1 MTLSRHNLG
10 EAIPADLPEEFSEIL
25 ARGKN
30 VRIERIVSRG
40 HASEPGF
47 WYDQDEDEFVLVVS
61 GKARLEF
68 AEKQETMS
76 LGPGDWLVIPA
87 HCRHRVAW
95 TDPEQDTVWL
105 AVFLR

>member
-47 WYDQDEDEFVLVVS
+47 WYDQDEEEFVLVVS

-68 AEKQETMS
+68 TQDPEPMV
-76 LGPGDWLVIPA
+76 LGPGDWLVIRVLSVSVYDRLRLWWYVLVG
-87 HCRHRVAW
+87 RH
-95 TDPEQDTVWL
+95 DY
-105 AVFLR
+105 